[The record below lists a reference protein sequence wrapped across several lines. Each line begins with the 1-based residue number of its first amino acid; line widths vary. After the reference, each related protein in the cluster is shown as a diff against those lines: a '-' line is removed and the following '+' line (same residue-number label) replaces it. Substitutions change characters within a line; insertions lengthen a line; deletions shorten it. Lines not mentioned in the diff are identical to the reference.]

1 MVRTGIG
8 IAGLALLGLWGCNK
22 TPEDPGLTATA
33 SASGSATLTDTD
45 GGSESVDDED
55 ETVTET
61 QGATS
66 TSGPDESSG
75 TPPAESSGAPMTTE
89 PATTGDP
96 PGGCGDG
103 MVVPGEQ
110 CDGADLQGFD
120 CASLGLGGGTLA
132 CDPVTCSFD
141 TSMCMSTS
149 SGTSG

>member
-8 IAGLALLGLWGCNK
+8 VVCIALVGVVGCNK

-33 SASGSATLTDTD
+33 SASGTPATDTD
-45 GGSESVDDED
+45 GSDEAPVEDKDESV
-55 ETVTET
+55 TGGQT
-61 QGATS
+61 
-66 TSGPDESSG
+66 TSGPPDETTDTPASSSG
-75 TPPAESSGAPMTTE
+75 MPMTTGPE
-89 PATTGDP
+89 TTGPD
-96 PGGCGDG
+96 GGCGDG

-120 CASLGLGGGTLA
+120 CASLGLGGGTLS

>member
-1 MVRTGIG
+1 MVRTVIGVVCVGLFGIV
-8 IAGLALLGLWGCNK
+8 GCNK

-33 SASGSATLTDTD
+33 SATSPATD
-45 GGSESVDDED
+45 GSGSESPVEDED
-55 ETVTET
+55 ETIDT
-61 QGATS
+61 QGVTS
-66 TSGPDESSG
+66 STGGPEETSEPPASSSGPE
-75 TPPAESSGAPMTTE
+75 MTTAPE
-89 PATTGDP
+89 TTGEE
-96 PGGCGDG
+96 GCGDG

>member
-1 MVRTGIG
+1 MVAMVRTGIG
-8 IAGLALLGLWGCNK
+8 VVCVALLGIAGCNK
-22 TPEDPGLTATA
+22 TPEDPGLTASA
-33 SASGSATLTDTD
+33 SASASATDASSDEGTIED
-45 GGSESVDDED
+45 DDE
-55 ETVTET
+55 TAASG
-61 QGATS
+61 QSATS
-66 TSGPDESSG
+66 GQEESGEPPPASSSG
-75 TPPAESSGAPMTTE
+75 MEL
-89 PATTGDP
+89 TTGP
-96 PGGCGDG
+96 ETTGEAGCGDG